1 MNRLRLNMINYT
13 QEQRE
18 IITKF
23 IETEI
28 LPMRSMVNQSL
39 AFSKRDEWV
48 NVNDINEKIKNLK
61 FTRFAEIKNQVG
73 TRFLQQFY
81 DDEYVI
87 AHNQTTMENIIIN
100 INKSLAFSVDAVSD
114 DTLVEVLNE

>member
-1 MNRLRLNMINYT
+1 MTNYT

-39 AFSKRDEWV
+39 AFS
-48 NVNDINEKIKNLK
+48 
-61 FTRFAEIKNQVG
+61 
-73 TRFLQQFY
+73 
-81 DDEYVI
+81 
-87 AHNQTTMENIIIN
+87 
-100 INKSLAFSVDAVSD
+100 VDAVSD
-114 DTLVEVLNE
+114 DTLVEVINE

>member
-1 MNRLRLNMINYT
+1 MANYT
-13 QEQRE
+13 TEQRE

-48 NVNDINEKIKNLK
+48 NVKDINEKIKNLK

-87 AHNQTTMENIIIN
+87 AHNQTTMESIIIN

-114 DTLVEVLNE
+114 DTLVEVINETTSN

>member
-1 MNRLRLNMINYT
+1 MTNYT
-13 QEQRE
+13 KEQRA